1 MKKKI
6 FLMIVCALAVACL
19 AGCSSKTQYRGVK
32 VVFELEGGVFQNCER
47 PIVHYYDFAP
57 DTQNLILDPE
67 KLTDRE
73 RKIERNG
80 YHIEGWYRTRTADG
94 YTVQYSDKW
103 DFSSDRV
110 GNEGVTLY
118 ARWERNILYTYN
130 VCYRDEHGDTQILG
144 SYTVDAGGK
153 FRDMQGF
160 ADRYEGH
167 TFLGTFYDESG
178 AVWNENFTHPGGETD
193 TAVNVYGEYLTGEY
207 KLVRTASDLFT
218 AGNKNIWLMSDIDM
232 GGRTLRLGDYSGTF
246 EGNDHRIYNFALD
259 ATGDKNSL
267 FTDAE
272 LTPDASDNSG
282 IMRVSL
288 FHSVQNATLRNVCF
302 ESNET
307 VIDTTFSS
315 IRHICIAPL
324 CLKLKN
330 STLDNVQ
337 FTGSYRIDALPND
350 ITPQIATA
358 GNAAIVESNVQ
369 SINGTTVTFTAAA

>member
-1 MKKKI
+1 M
-6 FLMIVCALAVACL
+6 
-19 AGCSSKTQYRGVK
+19 
-32 VVFELEGGVFQNCER
+32 
-47 PIVHYYDFAP
+47 HYYDFAP

-80 YHIEGWYRTRTADG
+80 YHIEGWYRTKTSDG
-94 YTVQYSDKW
+94 DEVQYSGKW

-118 ARWERNILYTYN
+118 ARWERNIVYTYN
-130 VCYRDEHGDTQILG
+130 VCYRDESGVTQILG
-144 SYTVDAGGK
+144 SYTVNAGAK
-153 FRDMQGF
+153 FRDMQGL
-160 ADRYEGH
+160 ADSYEGH

-193 TAVNVYGEYLTGEY
+193 TAVNVYGKYMPGEY
-207 KLVRTASDLFT
+207 KLVRTASDLLT
-218 AGNKNIWLMSDIDM
+218 AGNKNIWLMNDIDM
-232 GGRTLRLGDYSGTF
+232 GGKTLRLGDYSGTF

-259 ATGDKNSL
+259 ATGDRNSL

-288 FHSVQNATLRNVCF
+288 FHSVQNATLRNVTF
-302 ESNET
+302 AANET
-307 VIDTTFSS
+307 VIDVTFSG
-315 IRHICIAPL
+315 IKHICIAPL
-324 CLKLKN
+324 SLKLKD

-337 FTGSYRIDALPND
+337 FTGAYRSVRLPD
-350 ITPQIATA
+350 GITPQIAAA
-358 GNAAIVESNVQ
+358 GKAAIVESNAPY
-369 SINGTTVTFTAAA
+369 INGTSIAFTAAEA